1 MAKIATIA
9 TETIIAAIAIIMT
22 ITIIAIIAIIATIA
36 IIPMITIIATITNW
50 DNRNYCYYHDNCHVV
65 GFSYCCVGISVILSC
80 CFPVE
85 LTYIVMCVI
94 LSLFSCCYIVAL

>member
-22 ITIIAIIAIIATIA
+22 ITIIVIKAIIATIA

-50 DNRNYCYYHDNCHVV
+50 DNRNYCYFHDNCHN
-65 GFSYCCVGISVILSC
+65 SNNS
-80 CFPVE
+80 E
-85 LTYIVMCVI
+85 KQT
-94 LSLFSCCYIVAL
+94 